1 MTYLKKIAI
10 IASLICYSTALSQ
23 RHFDPNIAF
32 GAKGGMTISR
42 SSFSPSVTQS
52 MTKGALM
59 GVTFRYMEEKNFG
72 VIIELNMEQRG
83 WKENF
88 EGAPF
93 NYERTFTYMQIP
105 MLTHIYFGNT
115 KFRGFFNLGP
125 EIGLMIGD
133 KSKSN
138 FDVNNIKA
146 IPNFPAKRQ
155 TAQFT
160 LPVNSIFD
168 YGISAGLGC
177 EYIIKG
183 KNSIMLEGRFY
194 YGLGNVFSSHKADI
208 FSASSGMSIMVSL
221 GYMYRIK

>member
-1 MTYLKKIAI
+1 
-10 IASLICYSTALSQ
+10 
-23 RHFDPNIAF
+23 
-32 GAKGGMTISR
+32 
-42 SSFSPSVTQS
+42 
-52 MTKGALM
+52 
-59 GVTFRYMEEKNFG
+59 
-72 VIIELNMEQRG
+72 
-83 WKENF
+83 
-88 EGAPF
+88 
-93 NYERTFTYMQIP
+93 
-105 MLTHIYFGNT
+105 LTHIYFGNT